1 MGFFFLEFGLR
12 YQKNLCNWKK
22 YNKNVVTRYINNKD
36 LCRGFKNIAKI
47 RYFQRDPQKLQKI
60 YFMKKVAPKGLHWLY
75 IGESWRKVAE
85 IG

>member
-1 MGFFFLEFGLR
+1 MGIFYLEFGLR

-47 RYFQRDPQKLQKI
+47 RYFQRDP
-60 YFMKKVAPKGLHWLY
+60 
-75 IGESWRKVAE
+75 
-85 IG
+85 